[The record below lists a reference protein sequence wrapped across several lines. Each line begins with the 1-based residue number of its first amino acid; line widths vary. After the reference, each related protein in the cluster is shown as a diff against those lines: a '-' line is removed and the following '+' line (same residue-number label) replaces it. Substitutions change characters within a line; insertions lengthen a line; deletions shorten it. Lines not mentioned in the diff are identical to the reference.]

1 MYIYKIENKKLI
13 EEINMNNII
22 NICFSESARGSFK
35 HAISTE
41 VLKGNQKVITFFDDL
56 SQGSIKDG
64 VNIKERINWYNL
76 IKGQDSINSLIYYDL
91 DELKE
96 NYSIFHDEISKMGI
110 NDTLYLWYGS
120 SSEFCGMLYTLEL
133 LKDKNLNIYLI
144 DVKDTIIKRNDIA
157 LQARAAGEI
166 IPENIEKY
174 ATAKIRLDSSRY
186 EKLLNTWE
194 SLKKDNSILRVL
206 KDGKVKSVDENYF
219 DIDILKYTP
228 KEFRNPVRTVG
239 DVLGKSEDRIS
250 DEYIFWRIKELIK
263 AGKIEY
269 SGKAAVI
276 GMKIKITEEGFKYL
290 STDKDAMRI
299 WEENRKVEDQEEEM
313 KNKCREQGRMEERI
327 DIAKK
332 LKNVLD
338 DQTIS
343 DKTGLSVEQVKS
355 LKGN

>member
-1 MYIYKIENKKLI
+1 MNK
-13 EEINMNNII
+13 II
-22 NICFSESARGSFK
+22 NICFSESAGGSFK

-41 VLKGNQKVITFFDDL
+41 VLQGNQKVIAFFDDL
-56 SQGSIKDG
+56 SQGSIKG
-64 VNIKERINWYNL
+64 GLNIKERINWYDIL
-76 IKGQDSINSLIYYDL
+76 KAEDTIKNFANYDV

-96 NYSIFHDEISKMGI
+96 NYNEFHDEISKI
-110 NDTLYLWYGS
+110 DSSDILHLWYGS
-120 SSEFCGMLYTLEL
+120 SRELCGMLYTLEL
-133 LKDKNLNIYLI
+133 LKDRKLDIYI
-144 DVKDTIIKRNDIA
+144 INVKETVIKRNDIA
-157 LQARAAGEI
+157 LQVRTTGEI

-174 ATAKIRLDSSRY
+174 VDPKRRLNSNEY
-186 EKLLNTWE
+186 KQLLNIWE
-194 SLKKDNSILRVL
+194 ELKKNNSILRVL
-206 KDGKVKSVDENYF
+206 KDGRVKSVDENYF

-250 DEYIFWRIKELIK
+250 DEYILWRIKELIK

-269 SGKAAVI
+269 SGKSGVI

-299 WEENRKVEDQEEEM
+299 WEENRKAEEQEEEM
-313 KNKCREQGRMEERI
+313 KNKCREQGRIEERI

-338 DQTIS
+338 DETIS
-343 DKTGLSVEQVKS
+343 DKTGLSVEQVRS
-355 LKGN
+355 LEGN